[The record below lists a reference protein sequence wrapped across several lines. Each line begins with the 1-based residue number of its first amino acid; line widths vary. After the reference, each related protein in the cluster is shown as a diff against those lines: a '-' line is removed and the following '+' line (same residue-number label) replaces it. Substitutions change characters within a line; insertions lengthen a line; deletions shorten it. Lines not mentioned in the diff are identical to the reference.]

1 MKEPILIVDDE
12 VEFAKTLSTYFRG
25 QGYPVHTS
33 TNLEDAINIFKRE
46 KPKVVL
52 LDFNMPIANGDQ
64 FLPILQNILPT
75 VRIIVVTGCAAEE
88 VEDRFRGLGYF
99 SLFEK
104 GGLSLEKL
112 KMKVDEAI
120 SY

>member
-12 VEFAKTLSTYFRG
+12 VEFAKTLSSYFRG
-25 QGYPVHTS
+25 QGYQVYMS

-52 LDFNMPIANGDQ
+52 LDFNMPIVNGDQ

-75 VRIIVVTGCAAEE
+75 VRIIVVTGCVAEE
-88 VEDRFRGLGYF
+88 VEERFRGLGYF
-99 SLFEK
+99 ALFEK

-112 KMKVDEAI
+112 KAKVQEALL
-120 SY
+120 Y